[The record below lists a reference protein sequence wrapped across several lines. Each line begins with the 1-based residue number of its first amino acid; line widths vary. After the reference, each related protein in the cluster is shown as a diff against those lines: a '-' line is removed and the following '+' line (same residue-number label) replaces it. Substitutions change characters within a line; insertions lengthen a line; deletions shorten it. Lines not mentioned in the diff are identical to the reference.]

1 MARPPLDCGKARSL
15 SVRHATVRGQTAKG
29 GEHATLFFRC
39 PVTGREVSTGLEI
52 DRASYA
58 RIDDDY
64 VEISCPYCKEPHP
77 LASVK
82 SWLED
87 AAAFETRVN

>member
-1 MARPPLDCGKARSL
+1 LWQRALAICPAGTS
-15 SVRHATVRGQTAKG
+15 HEAKQQR
-29 GEHATLFFRC
+29 EANMATLFFRC

-87 AAAFETRVN
+87 ASAFETWVN

>member
-1 MARPPLDCGKARSL
+1 M
-15 SVRHATVRGQTAKG
+15 
-29 GEHATLFFRC
+29 ATLFFRC

-52 DRASYA
+52 DHASYA

-64 VEISCPYCKEPHP
+64 VGISCPYCKEPHP

-87 AAAFETRVN
+87 ASAFETWVN

>member
-1 MARPPLDCGKARSL
+1 MRPNSKGRRTWRL
-15 SVRHATVRGQTAKG
+15 SFSAAPSRDA
-29 GEHATLFFRC
+29 
-39 PVTGREVSTGLEI
+39 TGLEI
-52 DRASYA
+52 DHASYA

-64 VEISCPYCKEPHP
+64 VGISCPYCKEPHP

-87 AAAFETRVN
+87 ASAFETRVN

>member
-1 MARPPLDCGKARSL
+1 MATFSSAAPSRDARSRRDF
-15 SVRHATVRGQTAKG
+15 VV
-29 GEHATLFFRC
+29 
-39 PVTGREVSTGLEI
+39 

-87 AAAFETRVN
+87 ASAFETRVN

>member
-1 MARPPLDCGKARSL
+1 LWQGALSICSVGNTQEVKQQREANMAS
-15 SVRHATVRGQTAKG
+15 
-29 GEHATLFFRC
+29 LFFRC
-39 PVTGREVSTGLEI
+39 PVTGHEVSTGLEV
-52 DRASYA
+52 DRASCA

-87 AAAFETRVN
+87 VTAFETRVN

>member
-1 MARPPLDCGKARSL
+1 M
-15 SVRHATVRGQTAKG
+15 
-29 GEHATLFFRC
+29 ATLFFRC

-64 VEISCPYCKEPHP
+64 VEISCPYCKEPHRLP
-77 LASVK
+77 
-82 SWLED
+82 
-87 AAAFETRVN
+87 R

>member
-1 MARPPLDCGKARSL
+1 M
-15 SVRHATVRGQTAKG
+15 
-29 GEHATLFFRC
+29 ATLFFRC
-39 PVTGREVSTGLEI
+39 PVTGREVSTGL
-52 DRASYA
+52 DVDHASYA
-58 RIDDDY
+58 RIDEDY

-87 AAAFETRVN
+87 VTAFETSVN

>member
-1 MARPPLDCGKARSL
+1 M
-15 SVRHATVRGQTAKG
+15 
-29 GEHATLFFRC
+29 ATLFFRC
-39 PVTGREVSTGLEI
+39 PVTGHEVPTELEI

-58 RIDDDY
+58 RIDADY

-82 SWLED
+82 SWLD
-87 AAAFETRVN
+87 DVSAFETSVN